1 MRTITPTTDLQDEI
15 IANFREAFAELRCLG
30 SERMHRA
37 DMSMSHFHL
46 MSMLDRHGSM
56 TMSRIA
62 ELLGVSVSNAT
73 GLIDRIEER
82 GLVERTRVPHD
93 RRVVHV
99 QLTDAGRQ
107 MLHEV
112 ELFKEDMIHGILNR
126 LDERQLR
133 RVALAMSDLRA
144 AVVDEPQLGPV
155 RPAPSARPAGTR
167 LARGVVPDRLT
178 GPTSPATRPSERTHS
193 WKPCLPASR
202 AAARRSPRIPPS
214 D

>member
-1 MRTITPTTDLQDEI
+1 MVPPQRATIPQPTTFQIETIFGVDRMVKSVGIFHSMRTITSTTDLEDEI

-82 GLVERTRVPHD
+82 GLVERTRVPED

-99 QLTDAGRQ
+99 QLTDKGRQ
-107 MLHEV
+107 TLHEV

-133 RVALAMSDLRA
+133 RVAMAMSDLRA
-144 AVVDEPQLGPV
+144 AVVDELSSDPSVQLHQHVQRVHGSHG
-155 RPAPSARPAGTR
+155 AS
-167 LARGVVPDRLT
+167 
-178 GPTSPATRPSERTHS
+178 SRTV
-193 WKPCLPASR
+193 
-202 AAARRSPRIPPS
+202 
-214 D
+214 

>member
-1 MRTITPTTDLQDEI
+1 MRTIIQRTDLQDEI

-82 GLVERTRVPHD
+82 GLVERTRVPED

-99 QLTDAGRQ
+99 QLTDMGRQ
-107 MLHEV
+107 TLHEV

-144 AVVDEPQLGPV
+144 AVVDELSSDPSVQLHQHVQRAHGSLE
-155 RPAPSARPAGTR
+155 AS
-167 LARGVVPDRLT
+167 
-178 GPTSPATRPSERTHS
+178 SRT
-193 WKPCLPASR
+193 A
-202 AAARRSPRIPPS
+202 
-214 D
+214 

>member
-1 MRTITPTTDLQDEI
+1 MTFQIETIFGVDRMVNLVGIFHSMRTITPTTDLEDEI

-37 DMSMSHFHL
+37 EMSMSHFHL

-73 GLIDRIEER
+73 GFIDRIEER
-82 GLVERTRVPHD
+82 GLVERTRVPQD

-107 MLHEV
+107 TLHDV

-133 RVALAMSDLRA
+133 RVALAMSDLRT
-144 AVVDEPQLGPV
+144 AVVEALSSDPSVQLHQHVQRAHG
-155 RPAPSARPAGTR
+155 
-167 LARGVVPDRLT
+167 
-178 GPTSPATRPSERTHS
+178 SPEASSRT
-193 WKPCLPASR
+193 A
-202 AAARRSPRIPPS
+202 
-214 D
+214 